1 MPSNLNI
8 LKQKINQSK
17 TQLKNLQKQHGAVTK
32 SLEATSVPMDM
43 NFAIAKKEYL
53 DKEISNLNSTLQKQE
68 AEYAKEKSL
77 ADWIK
82 ASKNTF
88 KEYNK
93 QRQENVAQKTEQ
105 KGTEQKQENVE
116 QKTEQKDTEQ
126 KQKSTTT
133 NSSTSNNILKSIGGL
148 GSQLL
153 NNIALNNTQS
163 SHPQSSAL
171 QSSQQRKYNAAM
183 RTQAYEQSNL
193 RNVNKDAGAEAGKIA
208 AGQAAAVNTQNINN
222 LSSSAGAG
230 AAALQRTVM
239 TPDVMAQEQL
249 KRSALANAEKSK
261 DAAEQYKLAAESD
274 QLTDIYNNSNLSD
287 IEQRNALL
295 EAENAAYKKDA
306 AKKAEEDAKKKA
318 EESKLNANVTN
329 TLAGL

>member
-1 MPSNLNI
+1 MPSNLNVI
-8 LKQKINQSK
+8 SQKINQTK
-17 TQLKNLQKQHGAVTK
+17 TQLKNLQKQYGAVTK

-82 ASKNTF
+82 TSKNTF

-93 QRQENVAQKTEQ
+93 QR
-105 KGTEQKQENVE
+105 QENVE

-133 NSSTSNNILKSIGGL
+133 NSSTSNSILKSIGGL

-193 RNVNKDAGAEAGKIA
+193 RNVNKDASAEAGKIA

>member
-1 MPSNLNI
+1 MPSNLNVI
-8 LKQKINQSK
+8 SQKIKQTK
-17 TQLKNLQKQHGAVTK
+17 TQLKNLQKQYGAVTK
-32 SLEATSVPMDM
+32 SLAAASVPMDM

-53 DKEISNLNSTLQKQE
+53 DKEISNFNSILQKQE

-77 ADWIK
+77 A
-82 ASKNTF
+82 
-88 KEYNK
+88 E
-93 QRQENVAQKTEQ
+93 
-105 KGTEQKQENVE
+105 E
-116 QKTEQKDTEQ
+116 QKTKQKDTEQ

>member
-17 TQLKNLQKQHGAVTK
+17 TQLKNLQKQRGAVTK
-32 SLEATSVPMDM
+32 SLEASSTPMNM
-43 NFAIAKKEYL
+43 NFALTKKEYL
-53 DKEISNLNSTLQKQE
+53 DREISNLNNELQQQQ
-68 AEYAKEKSL
+68 AEYNKEKSL
-77 ADWIK
+77 NDWIK
-82 ASKNTF
+82 SSKDTF
-88 KEYNK
+88 KKYNK
-93 QRQENVAQKTEQ
+93 QQQNDTSQNDTVQNDTSQ
-105 KGTEQKQENVE
+105 NDTKQN
-116 QKTEQKDTEQ
+116 DTKQ

-133 NSSTSNNILKSIGGL
+133 NSSTGSNILKSIGGL
-148 GSQLL
+148 GNQLL
-153 NNIALNNTQS
+153 SNLALNNTQS
-163 SHPQSSAL
+163 SHPQTAAL
-171 QSSQQRKYNAAM
+171 QASQQRKQNAAM

-193 RNVNKDAGAEAGKIA
+193 RNANKDAGAEAGKIA
-208 AGQAAAVNTQNINN
+208 AGQAATVNTQNINN

-230 AAALQRTVM
+230 AAALQRTVA

-274 QLTDIYNNSNLSD
+274 QLTDIYNKSNLSD

-318 EESKLNANVTN
+318 EESKLNANVTDA
-329 TLAGL
+329 LAGL

>member
-1 MPSNLNI
+1 MSSRLNI

-17 TQLKNLQKQHGAVTK
+17 TQLKNLQKQRGAVTK
-32 SLEATSVPMDM
+32 SLEASSTPMNM
-43 NFAIAKKEYL
+43 SFALTKKEYL
-53 DKEISNLNSTLQKQE
+53 DREISNLNTELQQQQ
-68 AEYAKEKSL
+68 AEYNKEKSL
-77 ADWIK
+77 TDWIK
-82 ASKNTF
+82 SSKNTF

-93 QRQENVAQKTEQ
+93 QRQES
-105 KGTEQKQENVE
+105 VE
-116 QKTEQKDTEQ
+116 QKTEQNGTEQKTEQNGTEQ

-133 NSSTSNNILKSIGGL
+133 NSNAGSNILKSIGGL
-148 GSQLL
+148 GNQLL
-153 NNIALNNTQS
+153 NNLALNNTQS
-163 SHPQSSAL
+163 SHPQSAAL

-183 RTQAYEQSNL
+183 RTQAYEQANL
-193 RNVNKDAGAEAGKIA
+193 RNANKDAGAEAVKIA

-230 AAALQRTVM
+230 AAALQRTVA

-274 QLTDIYNNSNLSD
+274 QLTDIYNKSNLSD

-295 EAENAAYKKDA
+295 EAENAVYKKDA

-318 EESKLNANVTN
+318 EESKLNANVTDA
-329 TLAGL
+329 LAGL

>member
-32 SLEATSVPMDM
+32 SLEATSTPKDM
-43 NFAIAKKEYL
+43 NFALTKKEYL
-53 DKEISNLNSTLQKQE
+53 DKEISNLNNEIQQQQ
-68 AEYAKEKSL
+68 AEYDKEKSL

-82 ASKNTF
+82 SSKNTF

-93 QRQENVAQKTEQ
+93 QRQENV
-105 KGTEQKQENVE
+105 E
-116 QKTEQKDTEQ
+116 QKTEQNDTEQ

-133 NSSTSNNILKSIGGL
+133 NSGTGSNILKAIGGL
-148 GSQLL
+148 GNQLL

-171 QSSQQRKYNAAM
+171 QASQQRKYNAAM

-193 RNVNKDAGAEAGKIA
+193 RNANKDAGAEAGKIA
-208 AGQAAAVNTQNINN
+208 AGQAATVNTQNINN

-230 AAALQRTVM
+230 AAALQRTVA

-274 QLTDIYNNSNLSD
+274 QLTDIYNKSNLSD

-318 EESKLNANVTN
+318 EESKLNANVTDA
-329 TLAGL
+329 LAGL